1 MLKLSD
7 FWRHRDEEMA
17 AIDLGS
23 NSFHMVVARLEKGEL
38 KILDRIKEP
47 VRLGFGLMD
56 DGGLDDL
63 SQRRA
68 LDCLARFGQRLA
80 HLPPHSVRA
89 VGTRTLRKA
98 TNAAA
103 FLVQAEQALGHRI
116 DIISGAEEAR
126 LIYQGVAHGLDDQL
140 DRRLVV
146 DIGGGST
153 EVIVGEQFQPLQLES
168 LGMGCVSLTQAFF
181 PEGNLSKKALKKA
194 NTFCLQK
201 IEPVREEFLALDW
214 QRPIGC
220 SGSIKAIAK
229 VAETRTGQAIITRP
243 LLDDLFSEAMEAKQ
257 LDDFK
262 PEGLASDRQPV
273 FLGGLIVL
281 RAVFEGLNLERMEA
295 SPMALREGLL
305 YDLIGRIDNQDVRSS
320 AVQNLAKRFHADAAQ
335 SQRIADTAQR
345 FFDANAP
352 ALKLKEDNVWR
363 HYLGWAAHLAEV
375 GLDISHNQYHKH
387 SAYIVA
393 NSDLPGFSQ
402 EEQRRLTTLV
412 GHHRK
417 KVNSDAFDTL
427 SDEDKRLMPWLLA
440 LLRLAVTLHRS
451 RTGSDAQQVSLTLNE
466 NSLALN
472 APTDWW
478 QSHSLTQADLEQE
491 QNYLEKI
498 GVTLVLENQ
507 PKDEPLGS

>member
-7 FWRHRDEEMA
+7 FWRHRDEEVA

-23 NSFHMVVARLEKGEL
+23 NSFHMVVARLEKGEI
-38 KILDRIKEP
+38 KILDRIKES
-47 VRLGFGLMD
+47 VRLGFGLTE
-56 DGGLDDL
+56 DGSLDDL

-68 LDCLARFGQRLA
+68 LDCLTRFGQRIG
-80 HLPPHSVRA
+80 HLPAQSVRA

-98 TNAAA
+98 TNAAP
-103 FLVQAEQALGHRI
+103 FLMHAEQALGHHI

-168 LGMGCVSLTQAFF
+168 LGMGCVALTQRFF
-181 PEGNLSKKALKKA
+181 AKGELSKKQLKKA
-194 NTFCLQK
+194 STFCLQK
-201 IEPVREEFLALDW
+201 IEPIQDECLALAW
-214 QRPIGC
+214 QRAIGC
-220 SGSIKAIAK
+220 SGSIKAVAK
-229 VAETRTGQAIITRP
+229 VAEARTGQAMITRA
-243 LLDDLFSEAMEAKQ
+243 LLDDLFEEAMAVKD

-262 PEGLASDRQPV
+262 PDGVASDRQPV

-281 RAVFEGLNLERMEA
+281 RAVFEGLGLERMEA

-320 AVQNLAKRFHADAAQ
+320 AVQHLANRFHADAQQAQ
-335 SQRIADTAQR
+335 RVATTAQR
-345 FFDANAP
+345 FFDANAL
-352 ALKLKEDNVWR
+352 ALPVSNDVPWR
-363 HYLGWAAHLAEV
+363 HYLGWAAQLAEV
-375 GLDISHNQYHKH
+375 GLDISHNQYHRH

-412 GHHRK
+412 GQHRK
-417 KVNSDAFDTL
+417 KANLDAFAVL
-427 SDEDKRLMPWLLA
+427 SDDDQKALKLILA
-440 LLRLAVTLHRS
+440 LLRIAVTLHRS
-451 RTGSDAQQVSLTLNE
+451 RTGSDADGAELTVTDRQLTLK
-466 NSLALN
+466 AGT
-472 APTDWW
+472 AWW
-478 QSHSLTQADLEQE
+478 QMHSLTQADLEQE
-491 QNYLEKI
+491 QQHLEKL
-498 GVTLVLENQ
+498 GLSLELANV
-507 PKDEPLGS
+507 PGDETADV